1 MASIQILEIPL
12 VETQV
17 EDLSY
22 DLTDSIRGG
31 GVEEFTQAILEC
43 VGNFLEEA
51 GDEDNFNPFGAAGK
65 FLNCVGLAF
74 GLL

>member
-1 MASIQILEIPL
+1 MAKIQILEIRP

-31 GVEEFTQAILEC
+31 GVEEFTQAILIC
-43 VGNFLEEA
+43 VGDYLQAGADEIFDPLGATGNFLRCI
-51 GDEDNFNPFGAAGK
+51 GD
-65 FLNCVGLAF
+65 AF
-74 GLL
+74 DLL